1 MISEGVDGSPLY
13 YTVTYSNAIFYQNVT
28 ICGSNNISSSSC
40 LRGVC
45 SSSLPLYC
53 YQISGAI
60 NISVFAS
67 NILGNG
73 LTSSISIGI
82 IYVTHQ
88 WRSQDFGQGVLRLV
102 VMWYL
107 PAA

>member
-13 YTVTYSNAIFYQNVT
+13 YTVTYFNATFDQNVT

-40 LRGVC
+40 LHGVC
-45 SSSLPLYC
+45 TSSLPLYC

-67 NILGNG
+67 NRLGNG
-73 LTSSISIGI
+73 LTSSVSIG
-82 IYVTHQ
+82 
-88 WRSQDFGQGVLRLV
+88 VLHNIKL
-102 VMWYL
+102 
-107 PAA
+107 